1 MTRRHGRFSPIVIA
15 ILLANTVVAGDQ
27 KELIAVAA
35 RQYVTQQ
42 SGISDIEINIEKV
55 DGDYARV
62 SIKPRDPAK
71 ADPGWVFLKRE
82 NGTWRGLAI
91 GTDFSSDDLKQRG
104 IPISLRPKA

>member
-1 MTRRHGRFSPIVIA
+1 MARRHGRLLPIIVA
-15 ILLANTVVAGDQ
+15 IILANTACHDQ
-27 KELIAVAA
+27 RKLIAVAA

-42 SGISDIEINIEKV
+42 SGISDVEINVEKV

-71 ADPGWVFLKRE
+71 ADPGWVFLKHE
-82 NGTWRGLAI
+82 NGTWRGMAI

-104 IPISLRPKA
+104 IPISLQP

>member
-1 MTRRHGRFSPIVIA
+1 MTRRHGRLPPIVVA
-15 ILLANTVVAGDQ
+15 ILLANTVACHDQ
-27 KELIAVAA
+27 RELIAVAA

-42 SGISDIEINIEKV
+42 SGISDVEINVEKV

-104 IPISLRPKA
+104 IPISLQP

>member
-1 MTRRHGRFSPIVIA
+1 M
-15 ILLANTVVAGDQ
+15 VVAGDQ
-27 KELIAVAA
+27 KELIAVAT